1 MNCRELSRLR
11 QCAPLMPRVAPPSVL
26 TDAETQTQRAPA
38 LAPHA
43 ESDGPAG
50 LVALATAFTD
60 IDLRGT
66 YTVKEVAGILQL
78 TTDKTYDLIRTSSIP
93 FIQVG
98 RQYRVGRF
106 ALWAHVNGLRSDEL
120 VEQVMHTFVRQ
131 HCCRVESCERA

>member
-1 MNCRELSRLR
+1 MNCKEITRLR
-11 QCAPLMPRVAPPSVL
+11 QCASLMPRVAPPSAL
-26 TDAETQTQRAPA
+26 TAAERQTPRAPGSQ
-38 LAPHA
+38 PHT

-93 FIQVG
+93 YIQVG

-106 ALWAHVNGLRSDEL
+106 ALWAHINGLRSDEL
-120 VEQVMHTFVRQ
+120 VEQVMHSFVRQ
-131 HCCRVESCERA
+131 HCCRADQCGKA